1 MSGDDHRSKRWCRA
15 RSCFPAELGND
26 DWFLA
31 VATDNARPVPNEARI
46 LPPEKGRP
54 SDYTGW
60 ILLGRLDAMIQRV
73 P

>member
-1 MSGDDHRSKRWCRA
+1 MSRDDHRSKRWCRA

-26 DWFLA
+26 NWFLA
-31 VATDNARPVPNEARI
+31 AATDKAWTVSGEAGTP
-46 LPPEKGRP
+46 LPKKGRP

-60 ILLGRLDAMIQRV
+60 ILLDRSDAMIQRA